1 MIVNNFFLPFFH
13 ALLRHYQHIF
23 FGYSERK
30 SYICGNKSSDR
41 KNMDHFLLIIIGCA
55 LASALLAFLV
65 TWLVQRGRM
74 SALRADMNSRLQ
86 AQENEAQ
93 RAIQQREGE
102 LQADL
107 RDVQAELRV
116 VREQSDRRAERL
128 QTLLDEKTALT
139 GTAEASAKELELLKE
154 QMAQQ
159 AAQRQQELDEL
170 QKRFTQ
176 QLQLAQEQLKVA
188 TEQVLRQRSEELTGK
203 NSEQLGGILTP
214 LKEQIKKMEDAM
226 QQNRESQLNTS
237 ARLSQ
242 SIEDMMRQ
250 TKDIASEA
258 NNLASA
264 LRGKNKMQGN
274 WGELVL
280 SELLESQGLTE
291 GVQFTVQGA
300 LRDVQ
305 GNAIKSDEGQ
315 SLIPDVVLH
324 LADGK
329 DVVIDSK
336 VSLSAFV
343 DYWNAEDDAV
353 RQAALQGHLQS
364 IRKHYTELAKKD
376 YKSYIKPPR
385 RSLGYVIMFVPNEGA
400 LQLALATEPTLWREA
415 FEKGVFIAG
424 EQNLLAALRIIE
436 MAWVQVTQAENQEKI
451 YALASTLVD
460 RVGDFVKRF
469 EDVRIKLDAA
479 QEAYKEAYNK
489 LYSGRQS
496 LLVPANSLVKL
507 GAKANPAKPIPDV
520 TAKPLPELPDATAD
534 EE

>member
-159 AAQRQQELDEL
+159 AVQRQQELDEQ
-170 QKRFTQ
+170 QKRFTE

-203 NSEQLGGILTP
+203 NSEQLGGILAP

-291 GVQFTVQGA
+291 GVQFTVQGT
-300 LRDVQ
+300 LRDAQ

-353 RQAALQGHLQS
+353 R
-364 IRKHYTELAKKD
+364 
-376 YKSYIKPPR
+376 
-385 RSLGYVIMFVPNEGA
+385 
-400 LQLALATEPTLWREA
+400 
-415 FEKGVFIAG
+415 
-424 EQNLLAALRIIE
+424 
-436 MAWVQVTQAENQEKI
+436 
-451 YALASTLVD
+451 
-460 RVGDFVKRF
+460 
-469 EDVRIKLDAA
+469 
-479 QEAYKEAYNK
+479 
-489 LYSGRQS
+489 
-496 LLVPANSLVKL
+496 
-507 GAKANPAKPIPDV
+507 
-520 TAKPLPELPDATAD
+520 
-534 EE
+534 